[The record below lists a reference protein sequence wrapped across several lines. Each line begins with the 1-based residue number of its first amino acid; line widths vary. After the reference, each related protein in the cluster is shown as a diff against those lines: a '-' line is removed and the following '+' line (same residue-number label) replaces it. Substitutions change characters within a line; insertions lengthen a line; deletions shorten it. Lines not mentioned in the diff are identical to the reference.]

1 MVIAADLCVRGL
13 QGNLRG
19 LVEPEFD
26 RRLDADPSLHR
37 MSHQLTIIVFEKL
50 YAICRLGSGEL
61 VPSWVLGAEFLSIT
75 RTANELSIVCEE
87 RIVPDNLHAER
98 NRRLLQ
104 IEGTL
109 AFSLTGVLASVATP
123 LANAGISTFAVST
136 YDTDY
141 LLVSE
146 KDLSE
151 ATQALDAAGHIVR
164 QHS

>member
-26 RRLDADPSLHR
+26 RRLDVDPSLHR

-61 VPSWVLGAEFLSIT
+61 VPSWALGAEFLSIT

-87 RIVPDNLHAER
+87 RIVPDDLHAER
-98 NRRLLQ
+98 NRRLFQLQ
-104 IEGTL
+104 GRL
-109 AFSLTGVLASVATP
+109 AFRLTGDLASVVTP
-123 LANAGISTFAVST
+123 LSNAGI
-136 YDTDY
+136 
-141 LLVSE
+141 
-146 KDLSE
+146 
-151 ATQALDAAGHIVR
+151 IVL
-164 QHS
+164 